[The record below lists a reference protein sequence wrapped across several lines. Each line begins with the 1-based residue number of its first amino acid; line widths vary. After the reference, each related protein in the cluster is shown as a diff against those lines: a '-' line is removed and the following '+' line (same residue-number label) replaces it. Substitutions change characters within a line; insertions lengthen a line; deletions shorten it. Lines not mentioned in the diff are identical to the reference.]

1 MKNILIILLVL
12 LACVSCNKEE
22 QENLPLFDFGKSEY
36 EQPFV
41 GLLKSEPSFLVKS
54 LQYPPFKWLAPDTL
68 MLEKSFVVDFNE
80 EALRSK
86 SQATISFVDSLYQ
99 PFEGL
104 EFFCNGSSFVNN
116 RYVINADS
124 LTKILNIQCKVHP
137 RFNEQTANGFL
148 LIHGEELDI
157 SNAIPLQQEYNVIA
171 DWQCEQK
178 IGWPVTLWL
187 LWLLCVLIVAIIIV
201 CLLYI
206 ISIKLFESIKFIIK
220 SISEI
225 NKKDYSR
232 GAPIGSDGK
241 GYWIKDIGNSIYV
254 FEPESKP
261 PEANY
266 GNPKDQTYSEMGRD
280 IGDPMPQVRFKR
292 GYPVFDRD
300 PATPDGRPLNI
311 KIKNGIIQ
319 YIDIDEVIKTNGAKT
334 NREKL
339 HIKLFELIG
348 KKYGMT
354 PEEVR
359 VFKGDS
365 AVVPVLAKQW
375 GCSENEV
382 WIRCNNP
389 HQIQRVF
396 HEVEDGKT
404 VQLVPRLYHNNV
416 THKGGIEKVVKKIL
430 YKHLNKR

>member
-1 MKNILIILLVL
+1 MKNALIILLIL

-104 EFFCNGSSFVNN
+104 EFFCNGSPFVNN

-124 LTKILNIQCKVHP
+124 LTKTIDVQCKVHP

-148 LIHGEELDI
+148 VIHGEELDI

-187 LWLLCVLIVAIIIV
+187 LWLVVALLCLFFVIW
-201 CLLYI
+201 LLYVLFKFFVVLFSSSTQTL
-206 ISIKLFESIKFIIK
+206 SILQNSLVASSPEYFMRNKFEVKKLGRNKYDLNYPGSK
-220 SISEI
+220 SRITVDE
-225 NKKDYSR
+225 NGYHCK
-232 GAPIGSDGK
+232 AGSTIEDGQM
-241 GYWIKDIGNSIYV
+241 NEFLNNPLPSSIYIV
-254 FEPESKP
+254 DKYAKYTTDNMKRTTAV
-261 PEANY
+261 EADRTKLY
-266 GNPKDQTYSEMGRD
+266 GNNPIRNERNGVVQETVRTYGKK
-280 IGDPMPQVRFKR
+280 GDDGGHLISACTNGANEIINQVPMEHSFQANGKWRKFEEFEEKH
-292 GYPVFDRD
+292 
-300 PATPDGRPLNI
+300 
-311 KIKNGIIQ
+311 IKNGDNVISKRKLYYMGKSRRPYMIKATAIINGKN
-319 YIDIDEVIKTNGAKT
+319 KTKFF
-334 NREKL
+334 
-339 HIKLFELIG
+339 I
-348 KKYGMT
+348 
-354 PEEVR
+354 
-359 VFKGDS
+359 
-365 AVVPVLAKQW
+365 
-375 GCSENEV
+375 
-382 WIRCNNP
+382 NP
-389 HQIQRVF
+389 
-396 HEVEDGKT
+396 
-404 VQLVPRLYHNNV
+404 
-416 THKGGIEKVVKKIL
+416 
-430 YKHLNKR
+430 